1 MFLLDFV
8 LWLLS
13 VSAFAGWFDW
23 IVHLNYLR
31 IFVFFY
37 EQKSKNIQ
45 IQKIQIQILMKAKY
59 EYKKAKYLPPP
70 AFRAGELPA
79 PAIVRLLLLLFS
91 ENI

>member
-1 MFLLDFV
+1 
-8 LWLLS
+8 
-13 VSAFAGWFDW
+13 
-23 IVHLNYLR
+23 
-31 IFVFFY
+31 
-37 EQKSKNIQ
+37 
-45 IQKIQIQILMKAKY
+45 MKVKY